1 MQNTISPKPA
11 HAEPLTP
18 YRKSLL
24 NRVHDTAY
32 RLGLD
37 DGGYRLCPLAFT
49 GSKTAVKLTNAEI
62 LQACKDLESLDT
74 TDYSAQALAG
84 LID

>member
-1 MQNTISPKPA
+1 MQNTTPQ

-18 YRKSLL
+18 YRKGLL
-24 NRVHDTAY
+24 NRVHDTAK

-37 DGGYRLCPLAFT
+37 DGGYRLCLLAFT
-49 GSKTAVKLTNAEI
+49 GSKTAIALTNAQI
-62 LQACKDLESLDT
+62 VQACKDLEALDT

>member
-1 MQNTISPKPA
+1 MQNTTVQ

-24 NRVHDTAY
+24 NRVHDTAA

-37 DGGYRLCPLAFT
+37 EGGYRLCLYAFT
-49 GSKTAVKLTNAEI
+49 GSRTAVALTNAQI
-62 LQACKDLESLDT
+62 VQACKDLESLDT
-74 TDYSAQALAG
+74 RDYSAQALAG